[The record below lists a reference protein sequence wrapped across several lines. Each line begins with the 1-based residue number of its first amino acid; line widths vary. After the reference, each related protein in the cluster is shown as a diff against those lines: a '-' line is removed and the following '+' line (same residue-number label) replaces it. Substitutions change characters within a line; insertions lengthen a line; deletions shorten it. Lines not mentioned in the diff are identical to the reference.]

1 MKEGTGLF
9 IEISLFYLS
18 EVYPLQ
24 IPQIRMQSTPAQLA
38 IQTSPARI
46 EIEQPPAQ
54 MNLRQQE
61 AVMTM
66 EKIMPRL
73 TIDQTQAWEDMNLKS
88 ALRSIEEAAGEGYGA
103 WMQYM
108 AVSSQEGD
116 ELMSI
121 EHGGGVIPTQAD
133 RKSQSPTYEFNI
145 GYVPSPF
152 SVKINY
158 QPGHV
163 RINIQPQ
170 PVQNNTRAQK
180 PIIHYQPGNVTYS
193 MKQHNHLQID
203 N

>member
-1 MKEGTGLF
+1 M
-9 IEISLFYLS
+9 
-18 EVYPLQ
+18 Q

-38 IQTSPARI
+38 IQSSPARI
-46 EIEQPPAQ
+46 EIDQPQAQ
-54 MNLRQQE
+54 MDLRQPG

-66 EKIMPRL
+66 EKTMPRL

-88 ALRSIEEAAGEGYGA
+88 VMRSIEEAAGEGYGA
-103 WMQYM
+103 WMQYL
-108 AVSSQEGD
+108 ASSSQDGD

-121 EHGGGVIPTQAD
+121 EHGGGAIAAQAD
-133 RKSQSPTYEFNI
+133 RNSQSPTYEFNI

-158 QPGHV
+158 QPGDV
-163 RINIQPQ
+163 RINVQPQ

-180 PIIHYQPGNVTYS
+180 PIIHYQPGNITYS

-203 N
+203 R